1 MEKRCHHSAFFIPS
15 LPTMNVNKTLRF
27 SAIALLLCLTGLLW
41 AQAKVDALIRFETS
55 SHNFGKIP
63 KEKPVTYE
71 FSFTN
76 PGTKPLIIEDATA
89 ECGCTKPEF
98 PKRPVMA
105 GGKGTITVTYDAKEP
120 GAFTKK
126 ITVKLVNVTETK
138 VLTISGVVIK

>member
-1 MEKRCHHSAFFIPS
+1 
-15 LPTMNVNKTLRF
+15 MNKKLRI
-27 SAIALLLCLTGLLW
+27 SAIALLIGLTALLW
-41 AQAKVDALIRFETS
+41 AQAKVDALIRFETM

-63 KEKPVTYE
+63 KDKPVTYE

-76 PGTKPLIIEDATA
+76 PGNRPLIIEDATA

-98 PKRPVMA
+98 PKRPVMP

-126 ITVKLVNVTETK
+126 ITVKLVNVPETK
-138 VLTISGVVIK
+138 VLSISGEVMK